1 MNIRKI
7 KEMNKQ
13 ISQLMRKRERL
24 RSDAFHV
31 TPSLSGM
38 PGSENVAD
46 KLGAVV
52 AEIADTEQEIIR
64 LTEQRDTE
72 LNRLSLD
79 VDEENC
85 IYLFLVR
92 RYSWR
97 RIAQITGGRM
107 DTVGSIKMRC
117 YRYEW

>member
-1 MNIRKI
+1 MTIREI
-7 KEMNKQ
+7 KEMNRQ
-13 ISQLMRKRERL
+13 IAQLLRKLERL
-24 RSDAFHV
+24 KSDVFNV
-31 TPSLSGM
+31 TPSLTGL
-38 PGSENVAD
+38 PGAGNVAD
-46 KLGAVV
+46 KLGAAV
-52 AEIADTEQEIIR
+52 AEIADAERQIAELR
-64 LTEQRDTE
+64 ERRDSE
-72 LNRLSLD
+72 LSRLSTD

-107 DTVGSIKMRC
+107 DTVGSIKKRC

>member
-1 MNIRKI
+1 MNIREI
-7 KEMNKQ
+7 KMLNSQ
-13 ISQLMRKRERL
+13 ISQLMRKLERL
-24 RSDAFHV
+24 KSDAFNV

-38 PGSENVAD
+38 PGAHNVAD
-46 KLGAVV
+46 KLGTIVS
-52 AEIADTEQEIIR
+52 EIASVEEQIAA
-64 LTEQRDTE
+64 LTAKRDSE
-72 LNRLSLD
+72 LSRLSPN

-92 RYSWR
+92 RYTWR

-107 DTVGSIKMRC
+107 DTVDSIKKRC